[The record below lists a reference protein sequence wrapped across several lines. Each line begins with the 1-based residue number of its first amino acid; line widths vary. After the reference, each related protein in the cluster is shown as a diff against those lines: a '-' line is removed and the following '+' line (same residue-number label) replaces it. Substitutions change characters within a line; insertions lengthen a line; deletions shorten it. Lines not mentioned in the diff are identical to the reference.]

1 MVGKDQERVNLH
13 KQAGR
18 HTLTTGIGY
27 LVAKDSKTAVH
38 RNRAIRQ
45 EALREQLSQ
54 QGHEQYISEIISNLS
69 DPELEYDSLWVQRLK
84 AAADLRLKLM
94 AKYIP
99 DLKSQELTGPEGGD
113 LVIQVQRKRFD
124 GDD

>member
-1 MVGKDQERVNLH
+1 M
-13 KQAGR
+13 
-18 HTLTTGIGY
+18 
-27 LVAKDSKTAVH
+27 AKTKAQL
-38 RNRAIRQ
+38 NRQVRQ
-45 EALREQLSQ
+45 EALRDQLSQ

-69 DPELEYDSLWVQRLK
+69 DPEMEYDSLWVQRLK

-99 DLKSQELTGPEGGD
+99 DLKSQELTAPDGGD

-124 GDD
+124 GKD

>member
-1 MVGKDQERVNLH
+1 MAGKDQERVNPH

-27 LVAKDSKTAVH
+27 SVAKTKAQL
-38 RNRAIRQ
+38 NRQVRQ

-69 DPELEYDSLWVQRLK
+69 DPEMEYDSLWVQRLK

-113 LVIQVQRKRFD
+113 LVIAVQRKRFD

>member
-1 MVGKDQERVNLH
+1 MAGKDQERVNPH

-18 HTLTTGIGY
+18 HTLITGIGY
-27 LVAKDSKTAVH
+27 SVAKTKAQL
-38 RNRAIRQ
+38 NRQVRQ

-69 DPELEYDSLWVQRLK
+69 DPEMEYDSLWVQRLK

-113 LVIQVQRKRFD
+113 LVIAVQRKRFD

>member
-1 MVGKDQERVNLH
+1 MAGKDHYHVNQPRAVD
-13 KQAGR
+13 K
-18 HTLTTGIGY
+18 HTLITGIGY
-27 LVAKDSKTAVH
+27 SVPKTKAQL
-38 RNRAIRQ
+38 NRQVRQ

-69 DPELEYDSLWVQRLK
+69 DPEMEYDSLWVQRLK

-113 LVIQVQRKRFD
+113 LVIAVQRKRFD
-124 GDD
+124 GED

>member
-1 MVGKDQERVNLH
+1 MAGKDQDHVSSPRVVR
-13 KQAGR
+13 K
-18 HTLTTGIGY
+18 HTLITGIGY
-27 LVAKDSKTAVH
+27 SVAKTKAQL
-38 RNRAIRQ
+38 NRQVRQ
-45 EALREQLSQ
+45 EALRDQLSQ

-69 DPELEYDSLWVQRLK
+69 DPEMEYDSLWVQRLK

-113 LVIQVQRKRFD
+113 LVIAVQRKRFD
-124 GDD
+124 GED

>member
-1 MVGKDQERVNLH
+1 
-13 KQAGR
+13 
-18 HTLTTGIGY
+18 
-27 LVAKDSKTAVH
+27 VAKTKAQL
-38 RNRAIRQ
+38 NRQVRQ
-45 EALREQLSQ
+45 EALRDQLSQ

-69 DPELEYDSLWVQRLK
+69 DPEMEYDSLWVQRLK

-99 DLKSQELTGPEGGD
+99 DLKSQELTGPDGGD

-124 GDD
+124 GED

>member
-1 MVGKDQERVNLH
+1 MAGKDQERVNQPRAVD
-13 KQAGR
+13 K

-27 LVAKDSKTAVH
+27 SVAKTKAQL
-38 RNRAIRQ
+38 NRQVRQ

-54 QGHEQYISEIISNLS
+54 QGHEQYISEIIANLS

-113 LVIQVQRKRFD
+113 LVIAVQRKRFD

>member
-1 MVGKDQERVNLH
+1 M
-13 KQAGR
+13 
-18 HTLTTGIGY
+18 
-27 LVAKDSKTAVH
+27 AKTKAQL
-38 RNRAIRQ
+38 NRQVRQ

-94 AKYIP
+94 AKYLR
-99 DLKSQELTGPEGGD
+99 DLKTTEITGPDGGG
-113 LVIQVQRKRFD
+113 LVVNIQRKRFD

>member
-1 MVGKDQERVNLH
+1 MAGKDQEHVNQQQ
-13 KQAGR
+13 KAGR
-18 HTLTTGIGY
+18 HTLITGIGY
-27 LVAKDSKTAVH
+27 SVAKTKAQL
-38 RNRAIRQ
+38 NRQVRQ

-54 QGHEQYISEIISNLS
+54 QGHEQYISEIIRNLS

-94 AKYIP
+94 AKYLP
-99 DLKSQELTGPEGGD
+99 DLKTTEITGPEGGD

-124 GDD
+124 GED

>member
-1 MVGKDQERVNLH
+1 MAGKDQDHVSTHQLVAKPTRM
-13 KQAGR
+13 A
-18 HTLTTGIGY
+18 GIGY
-27 LVAKDSKTAVH
+27 SVAKTKAQL
-38 RNRAIRQ
+38 NRQVRQ

-113 LVIQVQRKRFD
+113 LVIAVQRKRFD

>member
-1 MVGKDQERVNLH
+1 MAGKDQERVNPH

-27 LVAKDSKTAVH
+27 SVAKTKAQL
-38 RNRAIRQ
+38 NRQVRQ

-69 DPELEYDSLWVQRLK
+69 DPEMEYDSLWVQRLK

-99 DLKSQELTGPEGGD
+99 DLKSQELTGPNGGD
-113 LVIQVQRKRFD
+113 LVIAVQRKRFD

>member
-1 MVGKDQERVNLH
+1 MAGKDQDHVSSPRVVR
-13 KQAGR
+13 K

-27 LVAKDSKTAVH
+27 SVAKTKAQL
-38 RNRAIRQ
+38 NRQVRQ
-45 EALREQLSQ
+45 EALRDQLSQ

-69 DPELEYDSLWVQRLK
+69 DPEMEYDSLWVQRLK

-99 DLKSQELTGPEGGD
+99 DLKSQELTGPDGGD
-113 LVIQVQRKRFD
+113 LVIAVQRKRFD

>member
-1 MVGKDQERVNLH
+1 MAGKDQDHVSIHQLVA
-13 KQAGR
+13 KPTWMA
-18 HTLTTGIGY
+18 GIGY
-27 LVAKDSKTAVH
+27 SVAKTKAQL
-38 RNRAIRQ
+38 NRQVRQ

-54 QGHEQYISEIISNLS
+54 QGHEQYISEIIANLS

-113 LVIQVQRKRFD
+113 LVIAVQRKRFD

>member
-1 MVGKDQERVNLH
+1 MAGKDQERVNPH

-27 LVAKDSKTAVH
+27 SVAKTKAQL
-38 RNRAIRQ
+38 NRQVRQ
-45 EALREQLSQ
+45 EALRDQLSQ

-69 DPELEYDSLWVQRLK
+69 DPEMEYDSLWVQRLK
-84 AAADLRLKLM
+84 SAADLRLKLM

-99 DLKSQELTGPEGGD
+99 DLKSQELTGPDGGD
-113 LVIQVQRKRFD
+113 LVIAVQRKRFD

>member
-1 MVGKDQERVNLH
+1 MAGKDQDHVSSPRVVR
-13 KQAGR
+13 K

-27 LVAKDSKTAVH
+27 SVAKTKAQL
-38 RNRAIRQ
+38 NRQVRQ
-45 EALREQLSQ
+45 EALRDQLSQ
-54 QGHEQYISEIISNLS
+54 QGHEQYISEIIGNLS
-69 DPELEYDSLWVQRLK
+69 DPEMEYDSLWVQRLK

-113 LVIQVQRKRFD
+113 LVIAVQRKRFD
-124 GDD
+124 GED

>member
-1 MVGKDQERVNLH
+1 MGVRGQDRASSQLTVVNPIRM
-13 KQAGR
+13 A
-18 HTLTTGIGY
+18 GIGY
-27 LVAKDSKTAVH
+27 SVAKTKAQL
-38 RNRAIRQ
+38 NRQVRQ

-94 AKYIP
+94 AKYLP
-99 DLKSQELTGPEGGD
+99 DLKTTEITGPDGGG
-113 LVIQVQRKRFD
+113 LVVNIQRKRFD

>member
-1 MVGKDQERVNLH
+1 MAGKDQDHVSSPRVVR
-13 KQAGR
+13 K

-27 LVAKDSKTAVH
+27 SVAKTKAQL
-38 RNRAIRQ
+38 NRQVRQ
-45 EALREQLSQ
+45 EALRDQLSQ

-69 DPELEYDSLWVQRLK
+69 DPEMEYDSLWVQRLK

-113 LVIQVQRKRFD
+113 LVIAVQRKRFD
-124 GDD
+124 GED

>member
-1 MVGKDQERVNLH
+1 MAGKDQERVNQQQ
-13 KQAGR
+13 KPGR
-18 HTLTTGIGY
+18 HTLITGIGSS
-27 LVAKDSKTAVH
+27 VAKTKAQL
-38 RNRAIRQ
+38 NRQVRQ
-45 EALREQLSQ
+45 EALRDQLSQ

-69 DPELEYDSLWVQRLK
+69 DPEMEYDSLWVQRLK

-113 LVIQVQRKRFD
+113 LVIAVQRKRFD